1 MTSHK
6 TPFMRHFQTAITE
19 HNLQENHAVFTDI
32 ISGYFLEGHMEFQNG
47 DPQFFKTVQLFK
59 NGKRNLLLIP
69 GGFFVQPIA
78 DDYEWLLNNYAC
90 TNPHTPN
97 ILNGETLNM
106 RIEYVQGI
114 GKHEAKLLIET
125 LDNSIDVKKLSYN
138 LQTDQAR
145 YGLDLSSCSIH
156 KRTCDLNID
165 GYNMTFHFYKGV
177 LAPLAITTVYFNSE
191 DEARDFTFPYPNQ
204 EIEKPLEMY
213 ERNLALQCRENNHH
227 LSTHILRSA

>member
-19 HNLQENHAVFTDI
+19 HNLQENHTVFTDTV
-32 ISGYFLEGHMEFQNG
+32 SGYFLEGHMELQNG
-47 DPQFFKTVQLFK
+47 EPQFFKTVQLFK
-59 NGKRNLLLIP
+59 NGKRNLILIP
-69 GGFFVQPIA
+69 GGFFVQPST
-78 DDYEWLLNNYAC
+78 DEYEWLLNNYAC
-90 TNPHTPN
+90 TTPHTPH
-97 ILNGETLNM
+97 ILNGEALNM
-106 RIEYVQGI
+106 RLEYVQGI
-114 GKHEAKLLIET
+114 SAHEAKLFIET
-125 LDNSIDVKKLSYN
+125 LNDANDAKKLSYN

-191 DEARDFTFPYPNQ
+191 AEARDFTFPYPNQ

-213 ERNLALQCRENNHH
+213 ERNLALQCIENQNNFQQK
-227 LSTHILRSA
+227 SAQRA

>member
-1 MTSHK
+1 MQPS
-6 TPFMRHFQTAITE
+6 
-19 HNLQENHAVFTDI
+19 TD
-32 ISGYFLEGHMEFQNG
+32 E
-47 DPQFFKTVQLFK
+47 
-59 NGKRNLLLIP
+59 
-69 GGFFVQPIA
+69 
-78 DDYEWLLNNYAC
+78 YEWLLHNYAC
-90 TNPHTPN
+90 TNPHTPH
-97 ILNGETLNM
+97 ILNGEALNM
-106 RIEYVQGI
+106 RLEYVQGI
-114 GKHEAKLLIET
+114 SAHKAKLFIET
-125 LDNSIDVKKLSYN
+125 LDDANDAQKLSYN

-191 DEARDFTFPYPNQ
+191 AEARDFTFPYPSQ

-227 LSTHILRSA
+227 FSTHILRSA